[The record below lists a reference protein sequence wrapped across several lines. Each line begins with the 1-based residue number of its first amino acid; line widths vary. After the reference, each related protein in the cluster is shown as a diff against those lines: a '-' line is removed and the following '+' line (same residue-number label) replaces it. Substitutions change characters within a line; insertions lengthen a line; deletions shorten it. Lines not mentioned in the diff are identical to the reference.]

1 MEIKCDVIY
10 KKIVNNLSFDIL
22 PEEKFIKLIQDGRIG
37 SRFMEQLIP
46 CYFPNLINSENGNSP
61 YDMKRDKILYDE
73 KTLTKNG
80 ISFTPSNQ
88 KGQGRE
94 FNEKDFIKRNNEL
107 NYFIAVDVR
116 NFPTIE
122 IVFIESNKI
131 DTKKEKY
138 TVSEARGIFFSGKE
152 IITLGD

>member
-1 MEIKCDVIY
+1 M
-10 KKIVNNLSFDIL
+10 L
-22 PEEKFIKLIQDGRIG
+22 
-37 SRFMEQLIP
+37 
-46 CYFPNLINSENGNSP
+46 FPNLINAENGNSP
-61 YDMKRDKILYDE
+61 YDIKRDKILYDE

-94 FNEKDFIKRNNEL
+94 FNRDAFIKRNNEL
-107 NYFIAVDVR
+107 NYFIAVDVI

-131 DTKKEKY
+131 DTEIAKY
-138 TVSEARGIFFSGKE
+138 NVKEARKLFFSDKK
-152 IITLGD
+152 IITLGEPNEN